1 MEFIQVHIGL
11 NNINIILNKY
21 NLLYVQL
28 IDNSAILNLD
38 TMFT

>member
-28 IDNSAILNLD
+28 IDNSAI
-38 TMFT
+38 